1 MKPIN
6 LIDIYERLLPR
17 NQWWSNWQ
25 ELKDELKYQWDLLT
39 GEDLEKIKNNNEI
52 IIKILQQRYGF
63 NVHQAAKAVN
73 NFFKFQRCNIHL
85 E

>member
-1 MKPIN
+1 MEKIK

-17 NQWWSNWQ
+17 NQWWNNWQ
-25 ELKDELKYQWDLLT
+25 ELKDELKYQWELLT
-39 GEDLEKIKNNNEI
+39 GDDLEKIKDNNENI
-52 IIKILQQRYGF
+52 INILQQRYGF
-63 NVHQAAKAVN
+63 NAQQAEKAFN